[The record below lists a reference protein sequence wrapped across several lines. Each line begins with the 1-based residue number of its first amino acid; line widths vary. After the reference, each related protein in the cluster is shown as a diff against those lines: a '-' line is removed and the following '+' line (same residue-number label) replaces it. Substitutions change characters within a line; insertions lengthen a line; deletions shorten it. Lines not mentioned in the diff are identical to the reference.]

1 MKKQTQTQT
10 LRLIDF
16 HNRNISVLLKSGT
29 VIPDIEVTDTQV
41 IDVKTHEMLPSP
53 LICGTDRWGN
63 EHSIA
68 SDNIKELAFLD
79 TDDQARLKNVTFLVD
94 MYSKIPNLDNTPLL
108 KESYEDSIRI
118 KKELEAKGV
127 ELYVP
132 VREDV

>member
-1 MKKQTQTQT
+1 MEKQTQT

-29 VIPDIEVTDTQV
+29 VIPDIEVTDTQA
-41 IDVKTHEMLPSP
+41 IDMETREMLPSP

-68 SDNIKELAFLD
+68 SDNIEELAFLD
-79 TDDQARLKNVTFLVD
+79 TDEQARLKNVTFLVD
-94 MYSKIPNLDNTPLL
+94 MYSKIPNLDDTPLL

-118 KKELEAKGV
+118 KQELEAKGV
-127 ELYVP
+127 TLYVP